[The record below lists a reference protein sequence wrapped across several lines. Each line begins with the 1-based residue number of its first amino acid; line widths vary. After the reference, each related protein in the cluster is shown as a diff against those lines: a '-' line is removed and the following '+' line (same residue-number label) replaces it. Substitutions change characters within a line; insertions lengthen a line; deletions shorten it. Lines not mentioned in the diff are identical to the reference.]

1 MTIVTLHEMPTHG
14 PGHNA
19 STVMEQIQTFNL
31 RRSGKRPLSFKGTE
45 LCSAMSFTV
54 GTPFW
59 YEVNIFQKVDETF
72 VVEIKI
78 FTKSDNDR
86 ELFHAHEISTFS
98 DVFEYL
104 ENYDPV
110 CDVDAGPVDFAMRT
124 KSIAEIGLQAAALRL
139 KIDEAR
145 RQFGDLVGQ
154 ILYALE
160 EPDTAAQ

>member
-1 MTIVTLHEMPTHG
+1 MKNVTLSDLTIPG

-19 STVMEQIQTFNL
+19 STFMEDIQTYNL
-31 RRSGKRPLSFKGTE
+31 RRTGKRPLNFKGTE

-59 YEVNIFQKVDETF
+59 YEVNIYQKVDETF
-72 VVEIKI
+72 VVEIKM
-78 FTKSDNDR
+78 FAKNENDR
-86 ELFHAHEISTFS
+86 ELFRAKEISSFI

-104 ENYDPV
+104 ENYQPAH
-110 CDVDAGPVDFAMRT
+110 DVDAGPMNFANST
-124 KSIAEIGLQAAALRL
+124 KSVAEIGLQAAELRL
-139 KIDEAR
+139 KIEEAR

-160 EPDTAAQ
+160 ESTTEQL